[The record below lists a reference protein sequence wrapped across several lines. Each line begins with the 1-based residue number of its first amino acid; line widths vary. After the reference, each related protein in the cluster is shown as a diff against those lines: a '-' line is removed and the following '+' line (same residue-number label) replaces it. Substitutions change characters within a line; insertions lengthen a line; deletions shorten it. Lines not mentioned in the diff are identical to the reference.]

1 MHPRSRKFRGKI
13 LAKFLLF
20 NEFKGETEKLSANM
34 REFLENK
41 DEFDL
46 SLGVIGVRNLPEL
59 TSKPTLEVNISGTE
73 KPIVMK
79 LE

>member
-1 MHPRSRKFRGKI
+1 
-13 LAKFLLF
+13 
-20 NEFKGETEKLSANM
+20 M